1 MLTKKDCE
9 PFSVGQMWAR
19 ASTPVLRAG
28 RPSSILI
35 FSRIPQLRVGSSGF
49 DNLETSSE
57 TPQSA
62 PLPRPCPFRE
72 GGRTKRRKRGWQRA
86 KDDLSWQAQNLGS
99 GGERNCGLSSKA
111 ARWRYS
117 GPGQQP
123 DVTRWRI
130 TLQSLASCLSGSS
143 LRFERRA
150 SREISLFPAQGFS
163 PRLFV
168 PVCKRL
174 QRRA

>member
-1 MLTKKDCE
+1 MATKKDCGKRW
-9 PFSVGQMWAR
+9 PAFSMVQMWAR
-19 ASTPVLRAG
+19 ASTPRVASESAG
-28 RPSSILI
+28 RPRYTAGIISITSI
-35 FSRIPQLRVGSSGF
+35 FSRIPQPRAGSGGF

-57 TPQSA
+57 TAQSA
-62 PLPRPCPFRE
+62 PLPSPCPFRE

-86 KDDLSWQAQNLGS
+86 QDDLSWQAQNLGS

-130 TLQSLASCLSGSS
+130 ILQSLASRSFGS
-143 LRFERRA
+143 R
-150 SREISLFPAQGFS
+150 
-163 PRLFV
+163 V
-168 PVCKRL
+168 
-174 QRRA
+174 